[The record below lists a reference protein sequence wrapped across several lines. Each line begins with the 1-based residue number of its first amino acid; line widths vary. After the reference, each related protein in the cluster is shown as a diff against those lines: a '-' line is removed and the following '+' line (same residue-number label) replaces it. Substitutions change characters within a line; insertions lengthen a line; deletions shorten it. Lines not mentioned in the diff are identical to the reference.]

1 MWFVTGISSISGLMY
16 RLLRAFII
24 FATLVVLVTG
34 KTSAQEAD
42 MNATAKARRYIAER
56 GEVIISF
63 VLPPGLSSGIVSEN
77 LSIDNILNDTVTAY
91 AGKQGFEWFKGLDIP
106 FTVIP
111 PDTDSQRLTPRKMG
125 GDWRQS
131 YPDYQ
136 MYLQL
141 MEDFAATH
149 PQLCQLKEFGTTV
162 EGRKLLAVKIS
173 DHAQLAES
181 EPVIFYTA
189 TMHGDE
195 VLGYIM
201 LLRLVEYLLSSYE
214 SDNTIQN
221 LVNGAAI
228 WVNPLANPDGTFFLS
243 DSSVNGAT
251 RFNANQVDLN
261 RDFPDI
267 RSDAWRN
274 KARQPETKAM
284 MDFME
289 DIRPV
294 LSANFHSG
302 TEVVNYPMDTWS
314 WLHADDDWY
323 RSLSRAYADTAHEYA
338 PPGYMTFK
346 ENGITNGYA
355 WYPVYGGRQDYNN
368 VLLHGREVTIELS
381 DDKTPPESHI
391 ENYWQYN
398 QRSLLQYMQS
408 AFTGITG
415 VVTDSV
421 SGLPVGAE
429 IRILYHDADSSYV
442 VSNPADGRFYRLTGG
457 GVYLLQVKAPG
468 YVTQIRP
475 VQVTP
480 YSLSAVTF
488 ALVPFASTGL
498 FPNPFGRE
506 LFIFID
512 KPGDELE
519 TEVFDIAGR
528 KVTQLSQTVLQAGL
542 QSLQLGRLAP
552 GIYIV
557 RVYYLG
563 TIHQQVVIKTAVSR

>member
-1 MWFVTGISSISGLMY
+1 MF
-16 RLLRAFII
+16 RLLRAFLV

-34 KTSAQEAD
+34 KISAQETD
-42 MNATAKARRYIAER
+42 MIATALARHYIAER

-63 VLPPGLSSGIVSEN
+63 VLPPGLSPGIISEN

-91 AGKQGFEWFKGLDIP
+91 TTANGFEWFNRLNIP
-106 FTVIP
+106 FTVWP
-111 PDTDSQRLTPRKMG
+111 PEMADRPLVSRSMG
-125 GDWRQS
+125 TDWRQS
-131 YPDYQ
+131 YPDYPT
-136 MYLQL
+136 YVQL
-141 MEDFAATH
+141 MEDFTANY
-149 PQLCQLKEFGTTV
+149 PQICLLREFGV
-162 EGRKLLAVKIS
+162 SAGGRKLLAIKIS
-173 DHAQLAES
+173 DHAQMAED
-181 EPVIFYTA
+181 EPVIFYTS

-195 VLGYIM
+195 LLGYIM
-201 LLRLVEYLLSSYE
+201 LLRLIEHLLSSYE

-221 LVNGAAI
+221 LVNSTAI

-243 DSSVNGAT
+243 DSTVNGAT

-267 RSDAWRN
+267 RTDAWRN
-274 KARQPETKAM
+274 TVRQSETTAM
-284 MDFME
+284 IDFME

-294 LSANFHSG
+294 LSANFHG
-302 TEVVNYPMDTWS
+302 GAEVVNYPMDTWS
-314 WLHADDDWY
+314 RLHADDSWY
-323 RSLSRAYADTAHEYA
+323 RALSRAYADTVHHYA
-338 PPGYMTFK
+338 SPGYMTFK

-429 IRILYHDADSSYV
+429 VRLLYHDTDSSYV
-442 VSNPADGRFYRLTGG
+442 VSNPAHGRFYRLTDGG
-457 GVYLLQVKAPG
+457 EYLLQVKAPG
-468 YVTQIRP
+468 YVTQIRQ

-480 YSLSAVTF
+480 GSMSAVDI

-498 FPNPFGRE
+498 FPNPFGSE
-506 LFIFID
+506 LFISID

-528 KVTQLSQTVLQAGL
+528 KVTQLNQTVQQAGL
-542 QSLQLGRLAP
+542 QLLQLGRLAP
-552 GIYIV
+552 GTYII
-557 RVYYLG
+557 RLYYQG
-563 TIHQQVVIKTAVSR
+563 KKHQQVVIKTAVSR